1 MARRGLDGGS
11 RIMLAFEAPFGHY
24 HPARL
29 RKGFFWPINRI
40 LISLP
45 EHDILAMKVSR
56 LGTDKT
62 VSRTRKKKSPP
73 GKGAEFAD
81 QLKVAAGTAAAVGG
95 VEPPMVN
102 AAESLLAVQEA
113 SDSTEERSR
122 GLARQ
127 YGQHLLDGL
136 EGIQHGLLEGAVA
149 KEKMADLARAV
160 RTKRQRID
168 DPRLKEIIDEIELRA
183 EVEIAKL
190 TRDV

>member
-1 MARRGLDGGS
+1 
-11 RIMLAFEAPFGHY
+11 
-24 HPARL
+24 
-29 RKGFFWPINRI
+29 
-40 LISLP
+40 
-45 EHDILAMKVSR
+45 MKVSR
-56 LGTDKT
+56 LGTDKP
-62 VSRTRKKKSPP
+62 VSRTRRKKSPP

-81 QLKVAAGTAAAVGG
+81 QLKVAAGTAAAAGG
-95 VEPPMVN
+95 IEPPMVN
-102 AAESLLAVQEA
+102 AAESLLAAQEA

-127 YGQHLLDGL
+127 YGDHILDGL
-136 EGIQHGLLEGAVA
+136 EEIQHGLLEGAVP